1 MVIVEVELRTKD
13 VIKIL
18 HGLRELRIEVM
29 KQPGYVS
36 SNTLVG
42 VEEPSLISV
51 LTIWQSAK
59 DWKTWEKS
67 QTQIKIFKNIIP
79 LLLEK
84 SKIKI
89 FRYLSYAAKPH
100 ISDNSKED

>member
-1 MVIVEVELRTKD
+1 MVIVEIELRTND
-13 VIKIL
+13 IVKIL
-18 HGLRELRIEVM
+18 HSLREMRIEVM
-29 KQPGYVS
+29 KQPGYIS

-42 VEEPSLISV
+42 VEEPSLISIV
-51 LTIWQSAK
+51 TIWQSVK
-59 DWKTWEKS
+59 DWKAWEKS
-67 QTQIKIFKNIIP
+67 QTQIKIFKRIIP
-79 LLLEK
+79 LLMEK

>member
-1 MVIVEVELRTKD
+1 MVIVEIELRTKD
-13 VIKIL
+13 VLKIL
-18 HGLRELRIEVM
+18 HSLRELRIEVM

-42 VEEPSLISV
+42 VEDPTLISIV
-51 LTIWQSAK
+51 TIWQSDK

-67 QTQIKIFKNIIP
+67 QTQIKIFKKITP
-79 LLLEK
+79 LLLGK
-84 SKIKI
+84 STIKI

-100 ISDNSKED
+100 LSDNSKED